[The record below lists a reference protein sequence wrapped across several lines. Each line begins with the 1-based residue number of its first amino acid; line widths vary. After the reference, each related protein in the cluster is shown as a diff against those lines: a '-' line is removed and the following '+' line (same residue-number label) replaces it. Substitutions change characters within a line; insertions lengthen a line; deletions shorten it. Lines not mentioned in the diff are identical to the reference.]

1 MFYGDDRN
9 SFIKDDLP
17 YFLLRGSPV
26 RVSDG
31 GSYICLA
38 RNDLGSSDEITA
50 SVDVRYPARNVRTV
64 PADFLDLEVR
74 RSSSFPLTRS
84 AEPVFVN
91 VKGAQE
97 TIPPAYVAWWAG
109 TQITT
114 NYDIQG

>member
-1 MFYGDDRN
+1 MLLSPITAKNQVSLLFLEE
-9 SFIKDDLP
+9 SIIKDDLP
-17 YFLLRGSPV
+17 CLFLRGSPV

-74 RSSSFPLTRS
+74 MCSSFLTMDQ
-84 AEPVFVN
+84 V
-91 VKGAQE
+91 
-97 TIPPAYVAWWAG
+97 
-109 TQITT
+109 T
-114 NYDIQG
+114 NIDSNPKCRLLKN

>member
-1 MFYGDDRN
+1 
-9 SFIKDDLP
+9 
-17 YFLLRGSPV
+17 V

-74 RSSSFPLTRS
+74 LRRSSSFPVAQWTRVKPFCWKGVLDEGGRQ
-84 AEPVFVN
+84 AEQQMITEEVFFVR
-91 VKGAQE
+91 VG
-97 TIPPAYVAWWAG
+97 
-109 TQITT
+109 
-114 NYDIQG
+114 